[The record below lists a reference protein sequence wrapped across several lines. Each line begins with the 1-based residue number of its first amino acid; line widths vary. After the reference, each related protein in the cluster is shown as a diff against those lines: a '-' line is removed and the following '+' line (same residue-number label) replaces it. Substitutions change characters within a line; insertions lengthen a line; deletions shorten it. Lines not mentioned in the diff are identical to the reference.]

1 MESITNILKANIEQY
16 IEDKIDLVKLKAS
29 EKAGSAASGII
40 VGLVVARLVLFI
52 LIFLSFAAA
61 FAISQATE
69 KYYLGFLIVA
79 GFYILLAVAVI
90 LLREK
95 LITMPLI
102 NSFLKKLNF
111 KQHE

>member
-1 MESITNILKANIEQY
+1 MDTTQTLKRNIEEY
-16 IEDKIDLVKLKAS
+16 IEDKVDLIKLKAS
-29 EKAGSAASGII
+29 EKAGSVASGII

-52 LIFLSFAAA
+52 LIFLSFSAA
-61 FAISQATE
+61 FAISQATG

-79 GFYILLAVAVI
+79 GFYVLVAVVVI

-111 KQHE
+111 RQHD

>member
-1 MESITNILKANIEQY
+1 MDTAQTLKGNIEQY
-16 IEDKIDLVKLKAS
+16 IEDKVDLIKLKAS
-29 EKAGSAASGII
+29 EKAGTVASCVI

-61 FAISQATE
+61 FAISQATG

-79 GFYILLAVAVI
+79 GFYMLLAVAVV

-95 LITMPLI
+95 LLTMPLI
-102 NSFLKKLNF
+102 NTFLKKLNF
-111 KQHE
+111 RQHS

>member
-1 MESITNILKANIEQY
+1 MDTAQTLKGNIEQY
-16 IEDKIDLVKLKAS
+16 IEDKVDLIKLKAS
-29 EKAGSAASGII
+29 EKAGTVASGVI

-61 FAISQATE
+61 FAISQATG

-79 GFYILLAVAVI
+79 GFYMLLAVAVV

-95 LITMPLI
+95 LLTMPLI
-102 NSFLKKLNF
+102 NTFLKKLNF
-111 KQHE
+111 RQHS